1 MWCFCDVH
9 LLFLGKYLSLPPP
22 QGARSRELE
31 FLAIKQTP
39 SLPFPMRP
47 STPQGKHEFM
57 NDVVSLRDL
66 SSEEEIHHFK
76 NESLGMAFLHLCHLA
91 LCRGVP
97 LEEMAREIR

>member
-1 MWCFCDVH
+1 M
-9 LLFLGKYLSLPPP
+9 LTTEQKPPHT
-22 QGARSRELE
+22 S
-31 FLAIKQTP
+31 FSIH
-39 SLPFPMRP
+39 P
-47 STPQGKHEFM
+47 STSQGKHEFM

-66 SSEEEIHHFK
+66 SNEEEIHHFK